1 MKKLLLIIVLV
12 SSILF
17 PQQWMENQIK
27 SYHNP
32 DELVTLAS
40 TLTFNQ
46 AIDLLSKVSERTTGR
61 KVVSTYLSDEPI
73 GIELTNVHYEKAL
86 LTMVNMKGLIYEIK
100 EDLIVVKSKTV
111 VPEQERSLQNYA
123 TVDSREINISA
134 VFFEMNVTEAKQR
147 GMDWKLLLS
156 GKGLDIGAKI
166 GIDQE
171 KQAQLNASSTGGGSS
186 QQQQLTSDFEL
197 NTKSTFNA
205 GGFFGE
211 ATSLFRFF
219 ENQNLGEIIAS
230 PNITVRDRIKAKL
243 QVGSDISIKQR
254 DFSGNVIENFYS
266 TGSIIEVTPYIY
278 TQDGMDYI
286 LLEINAERSSYVPDP
301 QTTIINKTMANTQ
314 VLMLDGEEIIIGG
327 LFVNEDTKIRT
338 GIPFLKDLPWWFFGL
353 RYIFGNDETSVNKKE
368 LVLLIKATLVPSL
381 KERLAWPNGSKNPVK
396 DEVLKQREKIKLYQ
410 FNQSTKE
417 E

>member
-1 MKKLLLIIVLV
+1 MKKLLLIIVLA

-32 DELVTLAS
+32 DEMVTLAS
-40 TLTFNQ
+40 TLTYNQ
-46 AIDLLSKVSERTTGR
+46 AIDLLSKVSERTSGR
-61 KVVSTYLSDEPI
+61 KIVSAYQSDDPI

-86 LTMVNMKGLIYEIK
+86 LALVNMKGLIYEIK
-100 EDLIVVKSKTV
+100 EDLIVVKSKV
-111 VPEQERSLQNYA
+111 AVLEEERNLKNYA

-134 VFFEMNVTEAKQR
+134 VFFEMNVTEARQR
-147 GMDWKLLLS
+147 GMDWRFLLS
-156 GKGLDIGAKI
+156 GKGLDIGGKI

-171 KQAQLNASSTGGGSS
+171 KQAALNSGSSSGGSS
-186 QQQQLTSDFEL
+186 QQQQLSPNFEL
-197 NTKSTFNA
+197 NTKSTFDA

-219 ENQNLGEIIAS
+219 ENENLGEIIAS

-278 TQDGMDYI
+278 TQDGVDYI

-301 QTTIINKTMANTQ
+301 ATTIINKTMANTQ

-327 LFVNEDTKIRT
+327 LFVNEDTKVRT

-353 RYIFGNDETSVNKKE
+353 RYIFGSDETSVNKKE

-381 KERLAWPNGSKNPVK
+381 KERLAWPNGSKNPIQ
-396 DEVLKQREKIKLYQ
+396 DEILKQREKIKLYQ